1 MINFTN
7 GCKSLREYLI
17 ENNFNVDQL
26 NILLEKYINKECQDG
41 GVMAENYHLFV
52 YKEVVSNFNELITKE
67 DGH

>member
-17 ENNFNVDQL
+17 ENDFNVDQL
-26 NILLEKYINKECQDG
+26 NIFLERYINKECQDD
-41 GVMAENYHLFV
+41 GVMAENYQLFV
-52 YKEVVSNFNELITKE
+52 YKEIISNFIELITKE